1 MQFKIEGRVDKDAAV
16 MPVTDASH
24 GGVRAEAVRRT
35 MEPDSKGGKEGEDLS
50 SMLTCVS
57 L

>member
-24 GGVRAEAVRRT
+24 GGVRAEAGRRT